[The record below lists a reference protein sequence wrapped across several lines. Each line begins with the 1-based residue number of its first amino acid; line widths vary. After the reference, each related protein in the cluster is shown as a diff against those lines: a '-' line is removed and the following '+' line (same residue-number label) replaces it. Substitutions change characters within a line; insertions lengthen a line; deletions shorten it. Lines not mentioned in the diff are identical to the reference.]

1 MICHPLIIYS
11 WPDYVI
17 IDYCWSHMIRYIPV
31 LQYQDLNSLNWSWA
45 KYRLS
50 DPNEGFF
57 YKQAKA
63 YHYASPESRKT
74 WRWIRVGE
82 SKNVTPM
89 SRATPISNALADS
102 TCGGYRPWVS
112 CRWYGTIIWA
122 HMYPYVIHL
131 IVLRYVY
138 HANGFTQ
145 LTPCTPV
152 GEPLKTLLFNPPL
165 FARLSFPWTEIS
177 PKHNQGVIWAQNKC
191 HFWTQHLWKPQYRH
205 FV

>member
-1 MICHPLIIYS
+1 MIIYYWLLLITYDTIYTRITVS
-11 WPDYVI
+11 RFKFTELVM
-17 IDYCWSHMIRYIPV
+17 SEIPT
-31 LQYQDLNSLNWSWA
+31 LRSQW
-45 KYRLS
+45 R
-50 DPNEGFF
+50 FF
-57 YKQAKA
+57 YKLAKA
-63 YHYASPESRKT
+63 YHYTSPKSCKT
-74 WRWIRVGE
+74 WRWFRVGE

-112 CRWYGTIIWA
+112 CRWYGVTIGTIIWA

-138 HANGFTQ
+138 HPNGFTQ
-145 LTPCTPV
+145 LTPGTPV
-152 GEPLKTLLFNPPL
+152 GEPLITLLFNPPL

-177 PKHNQGVIWAQNKC
+177 PKHNQGVIWAQNEC
-191 HFWTQHLWKPQYRH
+191 HFWTQHPWKPLNRH

>member
-1 MICHPLIIYS
+1 M
-11 WPDYVI
+11 
-17 IDYCWSHMIRYIPV
+17 RYIPV

-57 YKQAKA
+57 YKLEKA
-63 YHYASPESRKT
+63 YHYTSPKSRKT

-112 CRWYGTIIWA
+112 CRWYGVTIGTIIWA

-131 IVLRYVY
+131 IVRLPSKWLYPAHSWHSCWWAFDNPAIQATTIRQIELSLDR
-138 HANGFTQ
+138 NQSQTQ
-145 LTPCTPV
+145 S
-152 GEPLKTLLFNPPL
+152 
-165 FARLSFPWTEIS
+165 RSDLS
-177 PKHNQGVIWAQNKC
+177 QNKC
-191 HFWTQHLWKPQYRH
+191 HFWTQHPWKPLYRH